1 MQKFEPSP
9 KPFLDQVEGKFY
21 LEHLKSGKPVLSIW
35 ANFEIESC
43 LDSTYIETEIKYDFP
58 LESISI
64 QSLIVFNLGSMKSD
78 ESAFQWEFFWYV
90 ICFIC
95 LSPVQNCGGP
105 DSFSLRLIVCMSS
118 YAGNCTANRGPI
130 NLHLGPQS
138 GTHTPRLWLLWI
150 RCKSM
155 IILIILWSL
164 KCWFHERKTTNRF
177 IF

>member
-1 MQKFEPSP
+1 MQKFELSP

-78 ESAFQWEFFWYV
+78 ESAFQWESFDMTSVLSVSPRPELWRARQFLIKTNCVHV
-90 ICFIC
+90 IIC
-95 LSPVQNCGGP
+95 
-105 DSFSLRLIVCMSS
+105 RE
-118 YAGNCTANRGPI
+118 
-130 NLHLGPQS
+130 LHSQQRS
-138 GTHTPRLWLLWI
+138 H
-150 RCKSM
+150 
-155 IILIILWSL
+155 
-164 KCWFHERKTTNRF
+164 
-177 IF
+177 